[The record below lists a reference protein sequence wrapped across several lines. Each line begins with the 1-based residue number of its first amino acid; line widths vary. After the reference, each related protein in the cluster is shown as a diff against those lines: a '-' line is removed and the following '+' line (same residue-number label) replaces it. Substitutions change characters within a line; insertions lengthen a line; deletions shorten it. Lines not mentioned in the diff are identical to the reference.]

1 MLMTNRRLRFPGV
14 GSAAFLFAAA
24 LCAQDFQTRQIGGI
38 GITVFQDENF
48 RGQNAT
54 FREDVPDLG
63 RYNFGNRITSL
74 RIAPGEYWEGCESTN
89 YRGRCQIFSQ
99 EESDLRRIGWSDRI
113 SSLRRVRS
121 GGSGGGGDL
130 PPPLIGKRGIVLYDD
145 PFFRGR
151 SVTITDSV
159 DNLRSQNFHDRAE
172 SVRVL
177 SGSWEIC
184 TEPHFKRC
192 QIVDHDVSQLSSLGM
207 NKKLSSVRFSG
218 GSAGGGGPY
227 PPYPERA
234 RMVLFEGAGYRGRS
248 VTIEGESADMAQFGR
263 RARSLQILS
272 GTWLVCDGPNFSGRC
287 QQVNSS
293 QPDLDSWGFSGR
305 VISVRP
311 LGNY

>member
-1 MLMTNRRLRFPGV
+1 MTHRKLRFSGI
-14 GSAAFLFAAA
+14 GFAAFLLAAA
-24 LCAQDFQTRQIGGI
+24 LWAQDFQTRQIGGI
-38 GITVFQDENF
+38 GITVFLDENF

-74 RIAPGEYWEGCESTN
+74 RVAPGEYWEGCESTN
-89 YRGRCQIFSQ
+89 YRGRCQIFSG

-121 GGSGGGGDL
+121 GGGGGSL
-130 PPPLIGKRGIVLYDD
+130 PPPPIDKRGIVLYED

-151 SVTITDSV
+151 SVTVTDSV
-159 DNLRSQNFHDRAE
+159 DNLRSRSFHDRAE

-184 TEPHFKRC
+184 TEPHYRRC
-192 QIVDHDVSQLSSLGM
+192 QIVDHDVPQLSSLGM
-207 NKKLSSVRFSG
+207 NKKLSSVRFLAWGSG
-218 GSAGGGGPY
+218 GGTY
-227 PPYPERA
+227 PSSPGRA
-234 RMVLFEGAGYRGRS
+234 RMVLFEGASYRGRS
-248 VTIEGESADMAQFGR
+248 VTFDGESTNMAQFGR

-293 QPDLDSWGFSGR
+293 QPDLDAWGFSGR
-305 VISVRP
+305 VMSVRP
-311 LGNY
+311 VGNY

>member
-1 MLMTNRRLRFPGV
+1 MTLRKLRFPGIA
-14 GSAAFLFAAA
+14 SAAFFLAAV
-24 LCAQDFQTRQIGGI
+24 LGAQDFQTRQIGGI
-38 GITVFQDENF
+38 GITIFQDENF
-48 RGQNAT
+48 RGENAT
-54 FREDVPDLG
+54 IREDVPDLG
-63 RYNFGNRITSL
+63 RYNFSKRITSL
-74 RIAPGEYWEGCESTN
+74 RVAPGEYWEGCESTN

-113 SSLRRVRS
+113 ASLRRVRS
-121 GGSGGGGDL
+121 GGGGGGGYL
-130 PPPLIGKRGIVLYDD
+130 PPPPIDKRGIVLYED

-159 DNLRSQNFHDRAE
+159 DNLRSQKFHDRAE

-184 TEPHFKRC
+184 TEPHYRRC
-192 QIVDHDVSQLSSLGM
+192 QIVDRDVPQLSSLGM

-218 GSAGGGGPY
+218 GGSGGGPY
-227 PPYPERA
+227 AGRA

-248 VTIEGESADMAQFGR
+248 VTLDGESTDMAQFGR
-263 RARSLQILS
+263 RARSLQIIS

-293 QPDLDSWGFSGR
+293 QPDLDSWGLSGR
-305 VISVRP
+305 IVSVRP
-311 LGNY
+311 VGNY